1 MNTEGIDVAFYWSA
15 QEAATILDY
24 LDRLRDLI
32 WEYYAEDIKELRYRD
47 VMAQSDEAASEDQQ
61 AFSFDENNETDF

>member
-1 MNTEGIDVAFYWSA
+1 MNIKGIDVAFYWSA

-32 WEYYAEDIKELRYRD
+32 WEYYAEDIKELRFKEVSVQAAED
-47 VMAQSDEAASEDQQ
+47 ASDDQQ
-61 AFSFDENNETDF
+61 AFSFDEKRSN

>member
-1 MNTEGIDVAFYWSA
+1 MNRKGIDVAFYWSA

-32 WEYYAEDIKELRYRD
+32 WEYYAEDIKELRYRE
-47 VMAQSDEAASEDQQ
+47 VLAQTAEGASEDQQ
-61 AFSFDENNETDF
+61 ELSFDDDYETKV

>member
-32 WEYYAEDIKELRYRD
+32 WEYYAEDIKELRYRE
-47 VMAQSDEAASEDQQ
+47 VLAQATENAPEDQQ